1 MIYLIIGFLIGET
14 LVYCCW
20 FYCKK
25 YCKNKRNNIR
35 DYKNEIEKLI
45 SESRKNGYKI
55 YFRTPDCDIFLEAT
69 LNIALEDNFKNGKE
83 EVLVIDL
90 D

>member
-1 MIYLIIGFLIGET
+1 MFYFIIGFFIGEI
-14 LVYCCW
+14 LVYSW
-20 FYCKK
+20 FKTK
-25 YCKNKRNNIR
+25 HSKNKRNNIR

-69 LNIALEDNFKNGKE
+69 LNIALEDNFKNGRKE
-83 EVLVIDL
+83 VIMIDL

>member
-1 MIYLIIGFLIGET
+1 MFYFIIGFFIGEI
-14 LVYCCW
+14 LVYSW
-20 FYCKK
+20 FKTK
-25 YCKNKRNNIR
+25 YSKNRRDNIR

-69 LNIALEDNFKNGKE
+69 LNIALEDNLENGRE
-83 EVLVIDL
+83 EVLIIDL